1 MCDRSRAGLKAH
13 VVAIWLP
20 RRSKLLYVFVFF
32 SALPCPV
39 LSNGYGSNSP
49 LTPSARISAL
59 NIVSDLLRKVGV
71 SQSISFPVFLFKHQV
86 SGLLFSSITSE
97 VLCRKSQS
105 FHSEV
110 ETSSSSVYVSPQAL
124 ESKLAACRNFA
135 KDQKARKAYALDNS
149 NVLNANTTNYS
160 QSLHTSYFD
169 KA

>member
-1 MCDRSRAGLKAH
+1 MN
-13 VVAIWLP
+13 I
-20 RRSKLLYVFVFF
+20 YF
-32 SALPCPV
+32 SLFPPPLSCAV

-71 SQSISFPVFLFKHQV
+71 SQSHLSSCISVYMPGFRSPIPFHYIISFVY
-86 SGLLFSSITSE
+86 S
-97 VLCRKSQS
+97 RNSQC
-105 FHSEV
+105 FHNKAE
-110 ETSSSSVYVSPQAL
+110 SSSSHVSPQAL

-135 KDQKARKAYALDNS
+135 KDQKARKTFTLDNS
-149 NVLNANTTNYS
+149 NVLNANTTNFS